1 MHDHYYA
8 VIMAGGG
15 GTRMWPL
22 SRKKRPKQML
32 QLVDDRTLF
41 QSAVQ
46 RLDGI
51 FAPEKIFVVTVS
63 EQADDLQAQCPE
75 IPSRNYLLEPM
86 PRGTAS
92 VVGLAAVALKHN
104 DPEAVMAVLTADHI
118 ITNEEKYSKLL
129 TAAYKAAEDGY
140 LVTLGITPTF
150 PATGY
155 GYIQQGD
162 FVETY
167 SDLNVYN
174 VLRFKEKPSEIKAQ
188 EMLDSGGYTWN
199 SGMFVWKVD
208 RILDEFSRQMPVL
221 NSQLEEI
228 SLAWNKTERQE
239 VILRLW
245 PEIHPETIDYGIMEN
260 AKNVTVIPA
269 KDLGWN
275 DVGSWDAL
283 FDILPSDQDG
293 NIVRGGMHIPVD
305 TRDSLIYMNQDHR
318 LIVTIGVEDLVVVD
332 TGDVMLV
339 CKKDQ
344 AQKVRQVVRQ
354 LKEASR
360 DEYI

>member
-1 MHDHYYA
+1 MHEHYYA

-15 GTRMWPL
+15 GTRLWPL

-32 QLVDDRTLF
+32 KLVDDRTLF

-51 FAPEKIFVVTVS
+51 FAPERIFVVTVS
-63 EQADDLQAQCPE
+63 EQAKDLQSQCPE
-75 IPSRNYLLEPM
+75 IPSENYLLEPM

-92 VVGLAAVALKHN
+92 VVGLAAIALKN
-104 DPEAVMAVLTADHI
+104 IDPDAVMAVLTADHI
-118 ITNEEKYSKLL
+118 ITNQENFANLL
-129 TAAYKAAEDGY
+129 MAAYDAAGDGY
-140 LVTLGITPTF
+140 LVTLGITPTY

-162 FVETY
+162 SAGMKNNFNIY
-167 SDLNVYN
+167 D
-174 VLRFKEKPSEIKAQ
+174 VLRFVEKPSEIKAQ
-188 EMLDSGGYTWN
+188 KMLDAGGHAWN

-208 RILDEFSRQMPVL
+208 RVLDEFSRQMPAL
-221 NSQLEEI
+221 NAKLSEI
-228 SLAWNKTERQE
+228 SLAWNKAERQE

-260 AKNVTVIPA
+260 AKNVAVIPA
-269 KDLGWN
+269 KDLGWS

-293 NIVRGGMHIPVD
+293 NIVMGGMHILVD
-305 TRDSLIYMNQDHR
+305 TQDSLIYTNQGQR

-332 TGDVMLV
+332 TGDVVFV
-339 CKKDQ
+339 CRKDQ
-344 AQKVRQVVRQ
+344 AQKVRQVVGQ
-354 LKEASR
+354 LKEASQ
-360 DEYI
+360 DDYI